1 MCCGAIGIGPV
12 AYQLCNWS
20 GLSICSDDRVAP
32 VFRTNKVWQ
41 AIALGLRPRCK
52 HRLAYLVCP
61 KSRPGLTFVALL
73 SLRGDGLLD
82 RSFHAAGDFQAREE
96 TARVL
101 FKDSSRSSSMRKSML
116 SITGL
121 MSSNVLPVSG
131 FIAEPAFQ

>member
-1 MCCGAIGIGPV
+1 
-12 AYQLCNWS
+12 
-20 GLSICSDDRVAP
+20 
-32 VFRTNKVWQ
+32 
-41 AIALGLRPRCK
+41 
-52 HRLAYLVCP
+52 
-61 KSRPGLTFVALL
+61 L

-96 TARVL
+96 TVRVL
-101 FKDSSRSSSMRKSML
+101 FKDISRSSSMRKSML